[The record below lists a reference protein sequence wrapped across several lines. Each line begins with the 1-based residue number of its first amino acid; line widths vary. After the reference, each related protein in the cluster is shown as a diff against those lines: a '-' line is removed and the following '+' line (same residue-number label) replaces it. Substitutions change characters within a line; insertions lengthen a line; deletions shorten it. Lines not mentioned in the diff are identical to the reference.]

1 MLKNLPLIFSLVP
14 LLQPFSDFSLSRY
27 FIYPITDN
35 SNSFKSLETIIAQRK
50 LPTFEKDG
58 FVFQYT
64 GCERLSSD
72 SIKCNFVVNNKQ
84 RRRPLAIVRE
94 QTRIVDTAGNEH
106 PASQVSLGAKKD
118 GSVGRL
124 NGNFVWMAINQV
136 PSKAPINGNAIFRG
150 NIANKIK
157 SFEIHTG
164 DFLIEFNA
172 EVNPMPVSSIP
183 Q

>member
-64 GCERLSSD
+64 GCERLPSD
-72 SIKCNFVVNNKQ
+72 LVKCNFVVNNKQ
-84 RRRPLAIVRE
+84 RRRRLGIVRE
-94 QTRIVDTAGNEH
+94 ETRIVDTAGNVH
-106 PASQVSLGAKKD
+106 PALQVSLGGKED
-118 GSVGRL
+118 DSVGRL

-150 NIANKIK
+150 NIANKIT
-157 SFEIHTG
+157 SFEIQTG
-164 DFLIEFNA
+164 DFLIEFNNA
-172 EVNPMPVSSIP
+172 MPVSPIP